1 MCASKKAVA
10 GKKYP
15 RIKKLSR
22 YISGFDG
29 TRLAADIVIP
39 ADENG
44 DTPSEK
50 LPVILTASRGGRWR
64 DDDCAVERE
73 LVAGGYVYVIAE
85 MRGCGASYGVN
96 DSFASIENRK
106 DVAAITGWILKQPWC
121 DGNIGMLGG
130 SNRGFIQLASATLAP
145 PGLRSIIPSVAN
157 IDFYYQNYPNGVSA
171 LPSRMLSGFSSTEKK
186 TKEELLKTVSP
197 VDEDIDGNMAWEA
210 YEKDQFPNNRNF
222 VGHLLLPDMY
232 RDSEN
237 PNFQGAKTNLLIPP
251 VTHTEAF
258 RKSGIMMYQIG
269 GWFDSN
275 VLGQLI
281 AQKSWGGL
289 LTIGPWNHFE
299 CSRSRA
305 DESSCF
311 TGSDFDFAGEYRRW
325 FDRTLKN
332 EDNGMELRPP
342 ILYYTLGAGPGREW
356 RYAESWPPYN
366 TIKTKLYF
374 DAAKSGTV
382 SSANDGTLSQTRP
395 ENPCRDRCRVDTSI
409 RVFDSGDGNGGFD
422 RMKRFW
428 EVDMA
433 PCVDTKG
440 LTYTSAPLFPVYE
453 NEMTGTPLVDLW
465 VSSTAPDADFLV
477 YLEEVFPDGRSK
489 FITEGEMRASHRSA
503 EKNEAWES
511 VGAVYHPS
519 LEADCK
525 RLLEKG
531 MREPVNLCFALE
543 PTSYVFSK
551 GSRIRVTVTFAD
563 SQTFQHPMYG
573 DGAPL
578 IELCL
583 GGDRASSI
591 TLPFVEHTENVYNGS
606 VSIGSYNGPA
616 TLYMFRERMY
626 LNFGG
631 AWKSWDMNGPGTEY
645 EIAGRSAVFKNAGF
659 VFTPEGNPLKDG
671 EAQNYR
677 GGLETTQPFPALRH
691 IHLATVPTQIR
702 SETLFVPSEK
712 KLLIELFMPEKPLE
726 SLPCVIFIHGYGGSP
741 SIIDPQ
747 LVKLIENGFAV
758 AGVDLRNYPPNYAP
772 DHIHDIKGSVRFL
785 RANAGKLGIDP
796 DRIGVYGYSLGGNMA
811 LMLAVSGDDEELEG
825 TVGGNLGY
833 SSRVQAAV
841 AGYAWS
847 DALYMGLDLA
857 NEYSRDP
864 AMAAEKLIVS
874 DGEFSPSCE
883 IFGFS
888 GKGKGIGV
896 LRAYI
901 EAGLEGTDELYDR
914 KIAEAKK
921 CSPLYHI
928 KPDAPPIALFHG
940 LGMTRVH
947 IPNNQSY
954 RTFEALSRNDVRAFM
969 FSNTQGE
976 YGSAPEIQDAVL
988 SFFKNQL
995 MKPPAG
1001 MKAIV
1006 KEGSKKAVVNNLSRE
1021 MEAEAF
1027 LSGGKMMLPASFVAE
1042 ILGDVVQWDSNSQ
1055 SLSIKNKDSCGKNAP
1070 DLSGGGKG
1078 VVLRSENGTLFADIS
1093 SIGKLAG
1100 AEIKYFDDFKM
1111 VTITTR

>member
-1 MCASKKAVA
+1 MDASEKTVT

-22 YISGFDG
+22 YIGGFDG
-29 TRLAADIVIP
+29 TRLAADIVMP

-44 DTPSEK
+44 DTPKEK
-50 LPVILTASRGGRWR
+50 LPVILTASRGGRWQ
-64 DDDCAVERE
+64 DDCVTEKKLIAC
-73 LVAGGYVYVIAE
+73 GYVYVIVE

-106 DVAAITGWILKQPWC
+106 DVAAIIGWISDQPWC

-145 PGLRSIIPSVAN
+145 RGLRSIIPAVAN

-171 LPSRMLSGFSSTEKK
+171 LPSRMLSGFSSPVKR
-186 TKEELLKTVSP
+186 TKEELLETVSP
-197 VDEDIDGNMAWEA
+197 VDEDAGGYMAYEA

-222 VGHLLLPDMY
+222 VGNLLLPNMY

-237 PNFQGAKTNLLIPP
+237 PNFGGAKTNLLIPP
-251 VTHTEAF
+251 VAYTDAF
-258 RKSGIMMYQIG
+258 KKSDIKMYQIG

-305 DESSCF
+305 PENVGF
-311 TGSDFDFAGEYRRW
+311 TNSNLDLAGEYRRW

-332 EDNGMELRPP
+332 EENGMEQRPP
-342 ILYYTLGAGPGREW
+342 LLYYTLGAKPGQEW

-366 TIKTKLYF
+366 TVKTKLYF
-374 DAAKSGTV
+374 DGAKSGTV
-382 SSANDGTLSQTRP
+382 SSVNDGTLSQTMP
-395 ENPCRDRCRVDTSI
+395 EKPSRDRCIADTSVK
-409 RVFDSGDGNGGFD
+409 VFDNGDGKGGFD
-422 RMKRFW
+422 RMNRHW
-428 EVDMA
+428 DGDMSV
-433 PCVDTKG
+433 CVDSKG
-440 LTYTSAPLFPVYE
+440 LTYTSAPLFQVYE

-489 FITEGEMRASHRSA
+489 FITEGEIRASHRSVEA
-503 EKNEAWES
+503 NEAWEA

-519 LEADCK
+519 LEDDCIR
-525 RLLEKG
+525 RLKEG
-531 MREPVNLCFALE
+531 MNEPVNLCFALE

-563 SQTFQHPMYG
+563 FQTFQHPMYTG
-573 DGAPL
+573 GEPSV
-578 IELCL
+578 ELCL

-606 VSIGSYNGPA
+606 VSIGSYEGPA
-616 TLYMFRERMY
+616 TLYMFRDKMF

-631 AWKSWDMNGPGTEY
+631 VWKSWDMESTDAEY
-645 EIAGRSAVFKNAGF
+645 ELAGRSAVFKNAGF
-659 VFTPEGNPLKDG
+659 AFTPEGDPLKNG
-671 EAQNYR
+671 AAQNYQ
-677 GGLETTQPFPALRH
+677 GGSKTTQPFPAARH
-691 IHLATVPTQIR
+691 MHLAAVPTQIR
-702 SETLFVPSEK
+702 SETLFVPAEK
-712 KLLIELFMPEKPLE
+712 NLLIDLFKPESGQDKA
-726 SLPCVIFIHGYGGSP
+726 PCVIFIHGYGGSL
-741 SIIDPQ
+741 SILDPQ
-747 LVKLIENGFAV
+747 LVKLIDNGFAV
-758 AGVDLRNYPPNYAP
+758 AGVDLRNYPPNYSP
-772 DHIHDIKGSVRFL
+772 DHIHDIKGSVRYL
-785 RANAGKLGIDP
+785 RANADRIGIDP

-811 LMLAVSGDDEELEG
+811 LMLAVSGDDEEFEG

-857 NEYSRDP
+857 NEYSYDP
-864 AMAAEKLIVS
+864 SVAAEKLIVS

-901 EAGLEGTDELYDR
+901 EAGLEGTNELYDR

-947 IPNNQSY
+947 IPNNQTY
-954 RTFEALSRNDVRAFM
+954 RTFEALSRNGVRAFM

-988 SFFKNQL
+988 SFLKNHL
-995 MKPPAG
+995 MHPPKN
-1001 MKAIV
+1001 MKAVV

-1027 LSGGKMMLPASFVAE
+1027 TSGGRMMLPVSFVAE
-1042 ILGDVVQWDSNSQ
+1042 ILGDVVQWGAGSNSV
-1055 SLSIKNKDSCGKNAP
+1055 IVKNKGDSFACEPK
-1070 DLSGGGKG
+1070 LSAEEKG
-1078 VVLRSENGTLFADIS
+1078 DVLRSGDGTLFCDVCRM
-1093 SIGKLAG
+1093 GRLAG
-1100 AEIKYFDDFKM
+1100 AEIRSFDNFKM
-1111 VTITTR
+1111 VTITMQ